1 VNPSFTFNFMNQ
13 NFPEPAWKGKVERWY
28 QIDPPSFALCESYW
42 QNQDFLGEAPDM
54 ILLNSPQASFKTD
67 QMFCK
72 TLSPSK
78 FVHTLP
84 NVRTSALFQLIPW
97 RGPLL
102 SLVGDFAETLKL
114 GEELLTGGRYRRV
127 WAIHVKEAPHLS
139 VEWHLLAP
147 PTGEPR

>member
-1 VNPSFTFNFMNQ
+1 MSQSFTFNFMNQ
-13 NFPEPAWKGKVERWY
+13 NFPEPGWKGQVERWY

-42 QNQDFLGEAPDM
+42 QNQDFLNLEPDL

-67 QMFCK
+67 QLFCK

-97 RGPLL
+97 RGPML
-102 SLVGDFAETLKL
+102 SFVGDFSETLKL
-114 GEELLTGGRYRRV
+114 GQELLASGRYRRL
-127 WAIHVKEAPHLS
+127 WAIEIKEVPHLS
-139 VEWHLLAP
+139 VEWHRLTP
-147 PTGEPR
+147 PGDTP